1 MKFKKIILSTTAAT
15 GLFFAG
21 TGLANADTV
30 TVKSGDTVSSIA
42 QTYQTTVTNI
52 EKLNHLSNVNSIYIG
67 QKLETGTSDKNQTNS
82 NYRYSSVQQPVAKKA
97 SKTGTDT
104 SKQIGQPSNTNSQT
118 TKNSA
123 LNSTVAK
130 QQSAKTQNVSSTDTN
145 ASQQT
150 GSGFASTTTND
161 NNNTNTSTNSAS
173 TTSSDSSES
182 SAKAWIANKESGGS
196 YTATNGQYYG
206 KYQLTLSYLN
216 GDLSSSNQ
224 ESVADSYVKSTYGS
238 WSAAKAHWE
247 SNGWY

>member
-42 QTYQTTVTNI
+42 KTYQTTVTNI
-52 EKLNHLSNVNSIYIG
+52 KKLNHLTDVNSIYIG

-82 NYRYSSVQQPVAKKA
+82 NYSYSSVQQPLAKNA
-97 SKTGTDT
+97 PKTSTDN
-104 SKQIGQPSNTNSQT
+104 SKQVAQPSNTNSQGA
-118 TKNSA
+118 NNAS

-130 QQSAKTQNVSSTDTN
+130 QPSAKKQNVSSTDTN

-150 GSGFASTTTND
+150 GSAFTTTN
-161 NNNTNTSTNSAS
+161 NNNNANTTTTSAS
-173 TTSSDSSES
+173 TTSTDSSES